1 MGIRGSVAVTVGK
14 GTQWALRTFTKGGTS
29 LPGKLAAKIDP
40 SVLAHLANEYEV
52 VIITGTN
59 GKTLTTSLAF
69 HVLQQKFPDILTNPT
84 GAKESFLLSW
94 KNVPKL
100 ERKLRF

>member
-40 SVLAHLANEYEV
+40 SVLAHLANGYEV

-69 HVLQQKFPDILTNPT
+69 HVLRGEQEQT
-84 GAKESFLLSW
+84 GQSLLQASQADSYR
-94 KNVPKL
+94 L
-100 ERKLRF
+100 L